1 MSNLNQTSENL
12 SLILRNRLD
21 EVLHESEHMTTPL
34 MYDPAKMQS
43 KVSFAVLERRDGDNA
58 YLKRYNVTVEDL
70 ASGYFYND
78 NTVINGKYLM
88 TIKNFQE
95 ILDLIGED
103 DRRIRSIMADLSK
116 EIPFENIFVAT
127 DNQDTCWLFQ
137 VKSHEGLNIE
147 LEFTGTAK

>member
-1 MSNLNQTSENL
+1 MKQDAENISLLMRNKIDESLHTSMY
-12 SLILRNRLD
+12 S
-21 EVLHESEHMTTPL
+21 TTPL
-34 MYDPAKMQS
+34 MYDPNKMQG
-43 KVSFAVLERRDGDNA
+43 KVSFSILETRDGDNA
-58 YLKRYNVTVEDL
+58 YLKRFNVTVEDL
-70 ASGYFYND
+70 NTGYFYND

-103 DRRIRSIMADLSK
+103 DRRIRSIMADLSR

-137 VKSHEGLNIE
+137 VKKHKGLNIE